1 MNSSNPNPSYNFMN
15 DDIDNDIE
23 IQLVS
28 METNETFVI
37 KQPSSSSHAESL
49 HDKLYYLHQDQEEPP
64 LEYPI
69 FYDSLSNSP
78 LSLSS
83 NTSVIDQD
91 HREGD
96 SIVSDVHNKNRIT
109 YKKLTFEEIE
119 HSIQK
124 NYKNEKLASQ
134 LDILITFIKGQK
146 HIYTQSYR
154 ITKQKINALVFPS
167 LFLSGSMMIISPIIQ
182 PIHWSG
188 YFLSGLNALLT
199 IFTSVLNFWNLQNQ
213 LNQYNTCA
221 THFDRLETSLIMT
234 RNQMYLTDNT
244 TEKNE
249 RILKKMIETE
259 TRMMEMKEENAILIP
274 AEIQLQAPIIS
285 HLDIFAFI
293 HNIENQ
299 MKSLLVSYKDVKNEI
314 RHIMYKWKTR
324 DYSELQVVVP
334 DRLEHENEMDFD
346 VNSLAYYRSFM
357 NTDTADTR
365 DPSTRKEQERNRL
378 HVLLNK
384 KDAIKQRILD
394 QYKKYAMIDRVFSDE
409 IQHAENVSYF
419 FSWGFCRRKRKV
431 EPVLREFMETY
442 GI

>member
-1 MNSSNPNPSYNFMN
+1 MNSSNLSTSNTSYNFMN

-37 KQPSSSSHAESL
+37 KKQPSSGSLAESL
-49 HDKLYYLHQDQEEPP
+49 HDKLFYLHQEEPP

-83 NTSVIDQD
+83 NTSIIDQD
-91 HREGD
+91 QDQDQEQID
-96 SIVSDVHNKNRIT
+96 AEKSITSDFHKNRIT

-146 HIYTQSYR
+146 HIYTQSYN
-154 ITKQKINALVFPS
+154 ITKQNINALVFPS
-167 LFLSGSMMIISPIIQ
+167 LFLSGSMMVISPIIQ
-182 PIHWSG
+182 PIYWSG

-234 RNQMYLTDNT
+234 RNQMYLNDNT
-244 TEKNE
+244 T
-249 RILKKMIETE
+249 
-259 TRMMEMKEENAILIP
+259 
-274 AEIQLQAPIIS
+274 
-285 HLDIFAFI
+285 
-293 HNIENQ
+293 
-299 MKSLLVSYKDVKNEI
+299 
-314 RHIMYKWKTR
+314 
-324 DYSELQVVVP
+324 
-334 DRLEHENEMDFD
+334 
-346 VNSLAYYRSFM
+346 
-357 NTDTADTR
+357 
-365 DPSTRKEQERNRL
+365 
-378 HVLLNK
+378 
-384 KDAIKQRILD
+384 
-394 QYKKYAMIDRVFSDE
+394 
-409 IQHAENVSYF
+409 
-419 FSWGFCRRKRKV
+419 
-431 EPVLREFMETY
+431 
-442 GI
+442 